1 MPQQPG
7 DSWESDPLRRLSPEE
22 AKQVKPINDQRIQ
35 EALEKGKRNAE
46 AFLKGLRELE
56 DLRFLDSISSD
67 LKVLETYKQLR
78 DESEKFI
85 IGLKK
90 AEKPDSDVLSIC
102 IDV

>member
-1 MPQQPG
+1 MPQPPG

-22 AKQVKPINDQRIQ
+22 AKQVKPIDDQKIQ
-35 EALEKGKRNAE
+35 EALEEGKRNAE
-46 AFLKGLRELE
+46 AFLKGIRELE
-56 DLRFLDSISSD
+56 DLRFLDSASLD

-85 IGLKK
+85 TDLKK
-90 AEKPDSDVLSIC
+90 AEKPDSDVLSIR